1 MGGSYWETEPSGP
14 SRPGTVRLTL
24 PDLDLD
30 LATDHGV
37 FARSGVDRGTHLLLR
52 RAPVPAPRTSVLD
65 LGTGY
70 GPIALA
76 TALRQPHAGVW
87 AVDVNRRALALTLA
101 NAAHLGQSAGPL
113 HPGSVHPGSV
123 HPAGLDNLL
132 VAEPAEVPP
141 AVRFDGLY
149 SNPPIKIGK
158 QALHDLLVSWL
169 ARLLPGSPAWLVVKQ
184 AMGADSLQTWLDS
197 HSFPTRRVA
206 SKQGYRLLR
215 VTTPGTPPAPLAE
228 EDLAAVTART
238 GVSWTV
244 LGRLAGGFSDDTFL
258 LGRGAVRAVLKIKTG
273 EGWPDQLDRLLPVV
287 TKLRALGYPT
297 PEVLGAGPLTA
308 ERSFLMTAWSSG
320 ASPDPANRAQL
331 DALLAAAELHRE
343 VHPPPERDW
352 SAMVTQF
359 LNGGI
364 SEHEFHP
371 SLAAYTRRALAL
383 VPKPVP
389 SLPTG
394 DLVHGDLTF
403 RNTLFDGSDLR
414 AVIDLEG
421 FGAGTVA
428 IDLVSLLSGLTD
440 PADQRVVLDRAVE
453 LSGPDVVAACLAH
466 RVLAGLAWASE
477 HPGLLPGAGE
487 RAERLLALAD

>member
-1 MGGSYWETEPSGP
+1 MGGSYWDTEPSGP

-24 PDLDLD
+24 PDLDLN

-52 RAPVPAPRTSVLD
+52 QAPVPAPRTGVVD

-70 GPIALA
+70 GPIALV
-76 TALRQPHAGVW
+76 TALRQPLAGVW
-87 AVDVNRRALALTLA
+87 AVDVNRRALALTRA
-101 NAAHLGQSAGPL
+101 NAARLGQSAGLIHPADS
-113 HPGSVHPGSV
+113 PGS
-123 HPAGLDNLL
+123 PAGLDNLM

-158 QALHDLLVSWL
+158 EALHDLLQNWL

-184 AMGADSLQTWLDS
+184 AMGADSLHTWLDS
-197 HSFPTRRVA
+197 NGFSTRRAA
-206 SKQGYRLLR
+206 SKQGYRVLR
-215 VTTPGTPPAPLAE
+215 VTTPGTPPAPLPE
-228 EDLAAVTART
+228 EDLAVVARQT
-238 GVSWTV
+238 GGRWTV

-258 LGRGAVRAVLKIKTG
+258 LGRRSVRAVLKIKKG
-273 EGWPDQLDRLLPVV
+273 DWWPEQLDRLV
-287 TKLRALGYPT
+287 TIVAKLRALGYAT
-297 PEVLGAGPLTA
+297 PEVLGAGPLA
-308 ERSFLMTAWSSG
+308 ADRSFVLTAWSSG
-320 ASPDPANRAQL
+320 VSLDSPNHAQV
-331 DALLAAAELHRE
+331 DALLAATEFHRQ

-352 SAMVTQF
+352 SAMVTVF

-364 SEHEFHP
+364 EEHEFHP
-371 SLAAYTRRALAL
+371 SLAAYARRALAL
-383 VPKPVP
+383 VPTPVP

-394 DLVHGDLTF
+394 DLVHGDFTF
-403 RNTLFDGSDLR
+403 RNTLFDGPDLR

-421 FGAGTVA
+421 FGTGTVA

-440 PADQRVVLDRAVE
+440 LADRRMVLSRAVE
-453 LSGPDVVAACLAH
+453 LSGPDVAAACLAH

-477 HPGLLPGAGE
+477 HPRLLPGAGE
-487 RAERLLALAD
+487 HAEGLLALAD